1 MYIGI
6 SGKMGTGKTTV
17 ARMLL
22 AKFPQY
28 QRKGFGDFLKE
39 EVAERFNFPLEY
51 CYKRK
56 NEVVL
61 HPDLPNGAM
70 SVRQILQWWGDKR
83 RRENQLYFVNKM
95 RIFLDKY
102 NKIIIDDVRFPE
114 EAGLIRNYG
123 GVLIRIHPYPGY
135 KYTEQSYYVSE
146 TALDGYHGWDLE
158 FKPDFGK
165 EFLRCVVANNIG
177 KYLF

>member
-6 SGKMGTGKTTV
+6 SGRIGVGKTTV

-22 AKFPQY
+22 ARFPHY
-28 QRKGFGDFLKE
+28 RRKGFGDFLKE
-39 EVAERFNFPLEY
+39 EVAKRFNFPLEY
-51 CYKRK
+51 CYERK

-70 SVRQILQWWGDKR
+70 SVRRILQWWGDKR
-83 RRENQLYFVNKM
+83 RQENKLYLVNKM
-95 RIFLDKY
+95 RQFLDKHD
-102 NKIIIDDVRFPE
+102 KVIIDDIRFPE

-135 KYTEQSYYVSE
+135 KYTEQSYHISE
-146 TALDGYHGWDLE
+146 TALDDYHGWDME
-158 FKPDFGK
+158 FKPDFGR
-165 EFLRCVVANNIG
+165 EFLRYVANNIE

>member
-39 EVAERFNFPLEY
+39 EVAERFNFPLEC
-51 CYKRK
+51 CYERK

-70 SVRQILQWWGDKR
+70 SVRRILQWWGDKR
-83 RRENQLYFVNKM
+83 RR
-95 RIFLDKY
+95 
-102 NKIIIDDVRFPE
+102 
-114 EAGLIRNYG
+114 
-123 GVLIRIHPYPGY
+123 
-135 KYTEQSYYVSE
+135 
-146 TALDGYHGWDLE
+146 
-158 FKPDFGK
+158 
-165 EFLRCVVANNIG
+165 
-177 KYLF
+177 